1 MTDKF
6 GRNKSTRWVKA
17 SIPTYGDEWGDDYDY
32 DYESGNESEAE
43 HSESQTR
50 TANEPRSSVE
60 EERSQRKH
68 SDVLQLDQYDNRET
82 DANVQAQNPNLVLS
96 IDKLRT
102 RRYASEDS
110 SSEDE
115 EGPEIMDEIDEPYMK
130 KGSEDFVFEDNKA
143 KLESKQPSGA
153 EDKTSQLS
161 EMPINQTITTHDKQ
175 YGQKSDLL
183 PPTPTFSTA
192 DKTNDSVGETPK
204 SERSYQSDADSIQNE
219 PSDLNIRDIGKF
231 SSPLDENAYSNDIPV
246 ESNHMTHE
254 DHPDKLMEQDHEQL
268 ETQPDES
275 IMSSNESKSTEAPAP
290 LVLSI
295 DKKKYDDN
303 DNSSDDDWGYNS
315 QKDSDEETASEEE
328 KHPKE
333 FEKPYTEDLNE
344 ETDSTRKNKSDAL
357 DNLIMDLQNASLVG
371 QKDGQVS
378 KSTRNETSG
387 QDELFLNMDS
397 LQNISLPDFENNSF
411 SHYDGENHKG
421 LNIQNILPDEQEDSQ
436 PPTPIAPLTFGDE
449 VKGHEDFVTGLTG
462 HRRSIRKPPP
472 NSTNPTTNRNELVS
486 VDYTNIADAVSG
498 YMNDDGS
505 NKNLDLYLGDS
516 GGARLSNVPETEGD
530 DNENKNLEADLNPTV
545 SAASSGSL
553 STGSFS
559 FDAAQSASQKEEDS
573 KQEASTQ
580 EDTNKEDTNKADDD
594 ISRRVSTMSTN
605 TISMGNWK
613 PNTNNYRDQFIN
625 DNDNE
630 SNINFNP
637 YADSNSNY
645 NNFTK
650 MRTVS
655 GASFDSVS
663 NSSSVSVPET
673 IDAALP
679 SIDEDPDNHDS
690 TINGSDNS
698 LELTKT
704 TNTTDSVL
712 KEHHYHPQVFKEE
725 KVTPI
730 SSKDDLGKTTAQQP
744 QKYSSL
750 LGANTGET
758 EDSDLSRTK
767 SSSSFAS
774 EEEATSNTDKRLGST
789 SSGGTTSLSV
799 SKNFTPQPYNLYNWK
814 SIMATSQPIDRIRLL
829 RDALEKETDYDTGLL
844 NWLNESL
851 RQSEDAS
858 NIHIGKIATQAY
870 QNAAHNDIRRHA
882 SIRSKVSIVRDKVE
896 TSGLQASSLGKRF
909 FNRGKKLMKSSGNE

>member
-1 MTDKF
+1 MSDKF
-6 GRNKSTRWVKA
+6 GRNQSTRWVKA

-32 DYESGNESEAE
+32 DYESGNESELG

-50 TANEPRSSVE
+50 TGDEQSASIKE
-60 EERSQRKH
+60 EKEQHKH
-68 SDVLQLDQYDNRET
+68 TDVRQLDQFDTPEGDR
-82 DANVQAQNPNLVLS
+82 DIQNPNLVLS

-102 RRYASEDS
+102 RRYTSVDS

-115 EGPEIMDEIDEPYMK
+115 EGPEIMDEINEPYEK
-130 KGSEDFVFEDNKA
+130 NASEDFVFDNNETN
-143 KLESKQPSGA
+143 LQSKQPSSKND
-153 EDKTSQLS
+153 DKTSELS
-161 EMPINQTITTHDKQ
+161 GMPVNQTVTTHNRHYEQ
-175 YGQKSDLL
+175 SDLL
-183 PPTPTFSTA
+183 PPTPTFNTTDRTS
-192 DKTNDSVGETPK
+192 NFVGETPK
-204 SERSYQSDADSIQNE
+204 SDRSYLSDADSIQNE
-219 PSDLNIRDIGKF
+219 PSDLNVRDIGKF
-231 SSPLDENAYSNDIPV
+231 GTYADESGYSDNMPVDTNHKTQQDQSEKYLDPNN
-246 ESNHMTHE
+246 
-254 DHPDKLMEQDHEQL
+254 EQL
-268 ETQPDES
+268 DTQSDNEVTN
-275 IMSSNESKSTEAPAP
+275 SNENKSTETPAP

-295 DKKKYDDN
+295 DKKTYDDD

-315 QKDSDEETASEEE
+315 QKDSDKTESED
-328 KHPKE
+328 
-333 FEKPYTEDLNE
+333 EKPPIEDEKVNSDDLNE
-344 ETDSTRKNKSDAL
+344 ETDSSRKNKTDAL
-357 DNLIMDLQNASLVG
+357 DNLIKDLQNASIVG
-371 QKDGQVS
+371 HKEDRADI
-378 KSTRNETSG
+378 STRNESSA

-421 LNIQNILPDEQEDSQ
+421 LNIQNVLQDEPEEDSQ
-436 PPTPIAPLTFGDE
+436 PPTPIAPLSFGDE
-449 VKGHEDFVTGLTG
+449 IKGHEDFVSGLTG

-472 NSTNPTTNRNELVS
+472 GSTTTSTNRNGLVS

-505 NKNLDLYLGDS
+505 NKNLDLNLVDS
-516 GGARLSNVPETEGD
+516 GAARLSNVPEGD
-530 DNENKNLEADLNPTV
+530 DNENHDLETNLNPVV

-559 FDAAQSASQKEEDS
+559 FDAAQSAGQKEEAPKQADS
-573 KQEASTQ
+573 
-580 EDTNKEDTNKADDD
+580 NKEEED
-594 ISRRVSTMSTN
+594 ISRRISTMSAN

-630 SNINFNP
+630 SHINFNP
-637 YADSNSNY
+637 YADSNSSY
-645 NNFTK
+645 NKFTK

-690 TINGSDNS
+690 TMNDSDNS
-698 LELTKT
+698 LDLTKT
-704 TNTTDSVL
+704 INTTDSVL

-730 SSKDDLGKTTAQQP
+730 SSKDDLGKTAQETT
-744 QKYSSL
+744 QKYASL
-750 LGANTGET
+750 LGPSTTDAEESEIT
-758 EDSDLSRTK
+758 SSK
-767 SSSSFAS
+767 SKSSFANS
-774 EEEATSNTDKRLGST
+774 EEPIADFKKSLGST
-789 SSGGTTSLSV
+789 SSEGTTIQSTSR
-799 SKNFTPQPYNLYNWK
+799 NFTPQPYNLYNWK

-829 RDALEKETDYDTGLL
+829 KDALQKETDYETGLL

>member
-1 MTDKF
+1 MSDKF

-32 DYESGNESEAE
+32 DYESGNESEPE

-50 TANEPRSSVE
+50 TASEQGTSVE
-60 EERSQRKH
+60 EEKGQRKH
-68 SDVLQLDQYDNRET
+68 SDVLQLEQYDNRET
-82 DANVQAQNPNLVLS
+82 YADVQAQNPNLVLS

-102 RRYASEDS
+102 RRYTSEDS

-115 EGPEIMDEIDEPYMK
+115 EGPGIMEEIDEPYRK
-130 KGSEDFVFEDNKA
+130 SGSEDFVFEDNKA
-143 KLESKQPSGA
+143 KLQSKQPSGA
-153 EDKTSQLS
+153 GDDNTSELS

-183 PPTPTFSTA
+183 PPTPTFSTT
-192 DKTNDSVGETPK
+192 DKTNNSVDETPK
-204 SERSYQSDADSIQNE
+204 SERSYQSDGDSIQNE

-231 SSPLDENAYSNDIPV
+231 SSHLDENVYFNDIPV
-246 ESNHMTHE
+246 ESNHMTQE
-254 DHPDKLMEQDHEQL
+254 DHLDKHMKHDHEQL
-268 ETQPDES
+268 ENQPDES
-275 IMSSNESKSTEAPAP
+275 TMSSNESKSTEAPAP

-295 DKKKYDDN
+295 DKKNYDDN

-315 QKDSDEETASEEE
+315 QNNSDEETASEDE
-328 KHPKE
+328 KHPTE
-333 FEKPYTEDLNE
+333 VEKPYNEDLNE

-371 QKDGQVS
+371 HKDGQVS
-378 KSTRNETSG
+378 KSTRNEASG

-411 SHYDGENHKG
+411 SHYDEENHKG
-421 LNIQNILPDEQEDSQ
+421 LNIQTILPDEQEEDSQ

-472 NSTNPTTNRNELVS
+472 SSTNPTTNRNELVS

-505 NKNLDLYLGDS
+505 NKNFDLNLGDS
-516 GGARLSNVPETEGD
+516 GAARLSNVPETEGD
-530 DNENKNLEADLNPTV
+530 DNENKDLEAELNPTI

-559 FDAAQSASQKEEDS
+559 FDAAQSASQKEEAP
-573 KQEASTQ
+573 KQ
-580 EDTNKEDTNKADDD
+580 EDTNKEGDD

-630 SNINFNP
+630 SQINFNP

-645 NNFTK
+645 NKFTK

-655 GASFDSVS
+655 GASFDSAS
-663 NSSSVSVPET
+663 NTSSVSVPET

-698 LELTKT
+698 LDLTKT
-704 TNTTDSVL
+704 INTTDSVL

-730 SSKDDLGKTTAQQP
+730 SSKDDLGKTSTQEP

-750 LGANTGET
+750 LGASTGGT
-758 EDSDLSRTK
+758 GDNDLSRTK

-774 EEEATSNTDKRLGST
+774 DEEATSNTDKRLGST
-789 SSGGTTSLSV
+789 SSSGTISLSATR
-799 SKNFTPQPYNLYNWK
+799 NFTPQPYNLYNWK

-829 RDALEKETDYDTGLL
+829 RDALQKEADYDTGLL

>member
-1 MTDKF
+1 MSDKF

-17 SIPTYGDEWGDDYDY
+17 SIPTYGDEWGDEYDY
-32 DYESGNESEAE
+32 DYESGNESEPE
-43 HSESQTR
+43 HSESQTQ
-50 TANEPRSSVE
+50 TANEQSTSVE
-60 EERSQRKH
+60 EKRSQRKY
-68 SDVLQLDQYDNRET
+68 SDVLQLDQYGNREK
-82 DANVQAQNPNLVLS
+82 DADVQAQNPNLVLS

-102 RRYASEDS
+102 RRYTSEDS

-115 EGPEIMDEIDEPYMK
+115 EGPEIMDEIDEPYRK
-130 KGSEDFVFEDNKA
+130 SGSEDFIFEDNKV
-143 KLESKQPSGA
+143 KLQSKQPSDAGD
-153 EDKTSQLS
+153 DKTSELS
-161 EMPINQTITTHDKQ
+161 DMPINQTVTTLDKQ
-175 YGQKSDLL
+175 YGQKPDLL
-183 PPTPTFSTA
+183 PPTPTFSTT
-192 DKTNDSVGETPK
+192 DKTNNSVGETPK

-231 SSPLDENAYSNDIPV
+231 SSHLYENAYSNDIPV
-246 ESNHMTHE
+246 ESNHMTQE
-254 DHPDKLMEQDHEQL
+254 DHLDKHMQQEHEQL
-268 ETQPDES
+268 ETQQDES
-275 IMSSNESKSTEAPAP
+275 TMSSNESKSTEAPAP

-315 QKDSDEETASEEE
+315 QKESDEETASEDE
-328 KHPKE
+328 KHPTE
-333 FEKPYTEDLNE
+333 VEKPYTGDLNE
-344 ETDSTRKNKSDAL
+344 EKDTPHKNKSDAL

-371 QKDGQVS
+371 NKDGQVT
-378 KSTRNETSG
+378 KSARNEASG
-387 QDELFLNMDS
+387 KDELFLNMDS

-421 LNIQNILPDEQEDSQ
+421 LNIQNILPDEQEENSQ

-472 NSTNPTTNRNELVS
+472 NSANLTTNRNELVS

-505 NKNLDLYLGDS
+505 NKNLDLNLGDS
-516 GGARLSNVPETEGD
+516 GAARLSNVPETEGD
-530 DNENKNLEADLNPTV
+530 DNENKDLEADLNPTI

-559 FDAAQSASQKEEDS
+559 FDAAHASQKQEGP
-573 KQEASTQ
+573 KQE
-580 EDTNKEDTNKADDD
+580 DMNKEEEEED

-630 SNINFNP
+630 SHINFNP

-645 NNFTK
+645 NKFTK

-655 GASFDSVS
+655 GGSFDSVS

-690 TINGSDNS
+690 TVNGSDNS
-698 LELTKT
+698 LDLTKT
-704 TNTTDSVL
+704 INTTDSVL

-730 SSKDDLGKTTAQQP
+730 SSKDDLGKTTTQEP

-750 LGANTGET
+750 LGTSTGEA
-758 EDSDLSRTK
+758 EKGDLSRTK
-767 SSSSFAS
+767 SNSSFAS
-774 EEEATSNTDKRLGST
+774 DEEATSNTGKRLGST
-789 SSGGTTSLSV
+789 SSAGTPSLSA

-829 RDALEKETDYDTGLL
+829 RDALQKETDYDTGLL

>member
-1 MTDKF
+1 MSDKF

-32 DYESGNESEAE
+32 DYESGNDSEPE
-43 HSESQTR
+43 HSESQTG
-50 TANEPRSSVE
+50 TTNELSAE
-60 EERSQRKH
+60 EEKSQRKH
-68 SDVLQLDQYDNRET
+68 SDALQLDQYDDREK
-82 DANVQAQNPNLVLS
+82 DADVQAQKPNLVLS

-102 RRYASEDS
+102 RRYTSEDS

-115 EGPEIMDEIDEPYMK
+115 EGPEIMDEMDEPYEK
-130 KGSEDFVFEDNKA
+130 NVSEDFVFDDNKA
-143 KLESKQPSGA
+143 NLQSKKPSA
-153 EDKTSQLS
+153 SHAKASELS
-161 EMPINQTITTHDKQ
+161 EMPVNQTITSHNKQ
-175 YGQKSDLL
+175 YGQETSLF
-183 PPTPTFSTA
+183 PPTPTFSTT
-192 DKTNDSVGETPK
+192 DRTNNSAGETPK

-219 PSDLNIRDIGKF
+219 PSDLNIRDVGKF
-231 SSPLDENAYSNDIPV
+231 SLHLDDRTYINDYT
-246 ESNHMTHE
+246 ESNHMDQD
-254 DHPDKLMEQDHEQL
+254 DHLDKHMKRDHEPL
-268 ETQPDES
+268 ETEPDES
-275 IMSSNESKSTEAPAP
+275 IKGSNEIKSTETPAP
-290 LVLSI
+290 LILSI
-295 DKKKYDDN
+295 DKKNYDDD

-315 QKDSDEETASEEE
+315 QKDSEEE
-328 KHPKE
+328 IESQKEKHLTE
-333 FEKPYTEDLNE
+333 DEKPYSENSRE
-344 ETDSTRKNKSDAL
+344 VMDSTRKNKTDAL

-371 QKDGQVS
+371 NKDEQVS
-378 KSTRNETSG
+378 KSNQNEASG

-411 SHYDGENHKG
+411 SHYDEDHKG
-421 LNIQNILPDEQEDSQ
+421 LNIQTILHDEQEEDSQ

-449 VKGHEDFVTGLTG
+449 VKGHEDFVTGLSG

-472 NSTNPTTNRNELVS
+472 NSTNLATNRNELVS

-505 NKNLDLYLGDS
+505 NKNLDLNLGDS
-516 GGARLSNVPETEGD
+516 GAARLSNVPETEAD
-530 DNENKNLEADLNPTV
+530 DNENKDLETDLNPTI

-559 FDAAQSASQKEEDS
+559 FDAVQSASQKEEVP
-573 KQEASTQ
+573 KQEDKS
-580 EDTNKEDTNKADDD
+580 KEED
-594 ISRRVSTMSTN
+594 ISRRVSTMSAN

-630 SNINFNP
+630 SHINFNP

-645 NNFTK
+645 NKFTK

-663 NSSSVSVPET
+663 NASSLSVPET

-690 TINGSDNS
+690 SDNS
-698 LELTKT
+698 LDLAKT
-704 TNTTDSVL
+704 INTTDSVL

-725 KVTPI
+725 KVTPL
-730 SSKDDLGKTTAQQP
+730 SSKDDLGKSTTQGP

-750 LGANTGET
+750 LGASNGVT

-767 SSSSFAS
+767 SSSSFVS
-774 EEEATSNTDKRLGST
+774 EGESTTNTGKRLGST
-789 SSGGTTSLSV
+789 SSTGTTFLSA
-799 SKNFTPQPYNLYNWK
+799 SRNFTPQPYNLYNWK

-829 RDALEKETDYDTGLL
+829 KDALQKEADYDTGLL

-909 FNRGKKLMKSSGNE
+909 FNRGKKFMKSSGNE

>member
-1 MTDKF
+1 MSDKF

-32 DYESGNESEAE
+32 DYESGNESEPE

-50 TANEPRSSVE
+50 TVDGQSASIE
-60 EERSQRKH
+60 EESQPNH
-68 SDVLQLDQYDNRET
+68 PSMHQLDQFDGPEEGR
-82 DANVQAQNPNLVLS
+82 DVQNPNLVLS

-102 RRYASEDS
+102 RRYTSEDS
-110 SSEDE
+110 SSDDE
-115 EGPEIMDEIDEPYMK
+115 EGPEIMDEIDQPFEK
-130 KGSEDFVFEDNKA
+130 NESEDFGFDNN
-143 KLESKQPSGA
+143 ETNVQSKQTSSKN
-153 EDKTSQLS
+153 EDKTSELS
-161 EMPINQTITTHDKQ
+161 GMPVNQTITTHNKNYD
-175 YGQKSDLL
+175 QKSDLL
-183 PPTPTFSTA
+183 PPTPTFNMT
-192 DKTNDSVGETPK
+192 DKTSKFVGETPK
-204 SERSYQSDADSIQNE
+204 SDRSYQSDADSIQNE
-219 PSDLNIRDIGKF
+219 PSDLNIRDISKAGTYR
-231 SSPLDENAYSNDIPV
+231 DENEYNNNIPV
-246 ESNHMTHE
+246 EASYTTQE
-254 DHPDKLMEQDHEQL
+254 DQQDKYSDPNDEQL
-268 ETQPDES
+268 DTQPDKKT
-275 IMSSNESKSTEAPAP
+275 MNSNESKSAEAPAP

-295 DKKKYDDN
+295 DKKTYDDD

-315 QKDSDEETASEEE
+315 QRDSDKTDTED
-328 KHPKE
+328 
-333 FEKPYTEDLNE
+333 EKPTTEDVKVGSENLNK
-344 ETDSTRKNKSDAL
+344 ETDSGSKNKNDAL
-357 DNLIMDLQNASLVG
+357 DNLIKDLQNASIVG
-371 QKDGQVS
+371 HKEEQACS
-378 KSTRNETSG
+378 STRNETSG

-411 SHYDGENHKG
+411 SHYDEDNRKG
-421 LNIQNILPDEQEDSQ
+421 LNIQNVLQNEPEDDSQ
-436 PPTPIAPLTFGDE
+436 PPTPIAPLSFGDE
-449 VKGHEDFVTGLTG
+449 IKGHEDFVSGLTG

-472 NSTNPTTNRNELVS
+472 GSATTGTNRNGLVS

-505 NKNLDLYLGDS
+505 NKNLDLNLVDS
-516 GGARLSNVPETEGD
+516 GAARLSNVPEGD
-530 DNENKNLEADLNPTV
+530 DNESHDVEADLNPIV

-559 FDAAQSASQKEEDS
+559 FDGVHSAGQKDEAPKQGDS
-573 KQEASTQ
+573 
-580 EDTNKEDTNKADDD
+580 NKAEED
-594 ISRRVSTMSTN
+594 ISRRVSTMSAN

-613 PNTNNYRDQFIN
+613 PNTSNYRDQFIN

-630 SNINFNP
+630 SHINFNP

-645 NNFTK
+645 NKFTK

-663 NSSSVSVPET
+663 NASSVSVPET

-690 TINGSDNS
+690 TINDSDNS
-698 LELTKT
+698 LDLTKT
-704 TNTTDSVL
+704 INTTDSVL

-730 SSKDDLGKTTAQQP
+730 SSKDDLAKPAHETT

-750 LGANTGET
+750 LASTSDT
-758 EDSDLSRTK
+758 EDSEITRSKSK
-767 SSSSFAS
+767 SSFGSS
-774 EEEATSNTDKRLGST
+774 EEPIADFKKRLGSASSAGTVSNST
-789 SSGGTTSLSV
+789 SR
-799 SKNFTPQPYNLYNWK
+799 NFTPQPYNLYNWK

-829 RDALEKETDYDTGLL
+829 KDALEKETGYETGLL

-851 RQSEDAS
+851 KQSEDAS

-909 FNRGKKLMKSSGNE
+909 FNRGKKLMKSGNE

>member
-1 MTDKF
+1 MSDKF

-32 DYESGNESEAE
+32 DYESGNESEPE

-50 TANEPRSSVE
+50 TVDEQSASVVE
-60 EERSQRKH
+60 ENQPNHPSVH
-68 SDVLQLDQYDNRET
+68 QLDQYHGPEGGKD
-82 DANVQAQNPNLVLS
+82 VQNPNLVLS

-102 RRYASEDS
+102 RRYTSEDS

-115 EGPEIMDEIDEPYMK
+115 EGPEIMDEVDQPFEK
-130 KGSEDFVFEDNKA
+130 NDSEEFGFDNNETNVQSKQTSSKNDNKTSE
-143 KLESKQPSGA
+143 LSG
-153 EDKTSQLS
+153 
-161 EMPINQTITTHDKQ
+161 MPVNQTITTQNKNYD
-175 YGQKSDLL
+175 QKSDLL
-183 PPTPTFSTA
+183 PPTPTFNMT
-192 DKTNDSVGETPK
+192 DKTSKFVGETSK
-204 SERSYQSDADSIQNE
+204 SDRSYQSDADSIQNE
-219 PSDLNIRDIGKF
+219 PSDLNIRDMSNTGTYR
-231 SSPLDENAYSNDIPV
+231 DENEHPNNIPV
-246 ESNHMTHE
+246 EANYTTQE
-254 DHPDKLMEQDHEQL
+254 DQQDKYSDPNDGLVD
-268 ETQPDES
+268 TQPDKKT
-275 IMSSNESKSTEAPAP
+275 MSSNESKSVEAPAP

-295 DKKKYDDN
+295 DKKTYNDD

-315 QKDSDEETASEEE
+315 QRDSDKTDNED
-328 KHPKE
+328 
-333 FEKPYTEDLNE
+333 EKPTPVDVEVGSENLNE
-344 ETDSTRKNKSDAL
+344 ETDSSSRNKTDAL
-357 DNLIMDLQNASLVG
+357 DNLIKDLQNASIVG
-371 QKDGQVS
+371 HKDEQAGS
-378 KSTRNETSG
+378 STLNETSG
-387 QDELFLNMDS
+387 QNELFLNMDS

-411 SHYDGENHKG
+411 SHYDEDNRKG
-421 LNIQNILPDEQEDSQ
+421 LNIQNVLQNEPEDDSQ
-436 PPTPIAPLTFGDE
+436 PPTPIAPLSFGDE
-449 VKGHEDFVTGLTG
+449 IKGHEDFVSGLTG

-472 NSTNPTTNRNELVS
+472 GSATTSTNRNGLVS

-505 NKNLDLYLGDS
+505 NKNLDLNLVDS
-516 GGARLSNVPETEGD
+516 GAARLSNVPEGD
-530 DNENKNLEADLNPTV
+530 DNESYDVEADLNPIV

-559 FDAAQSASQKEEDS
+559 FDAVHSAGQKDEDP
-573 KQEASTQ
+573 KQGDS
-580 EDTNKEDTNKADDD
+580 NKAEED
-594 ISRRVSTMSTN
+594 ISRRVSTMSAN

-613 PNTNNYRDQFIN
+613 PNTSNYRDQFIN

-630 SNINFNP
+630 SHINFNP
-637 YADSNSNY
+637 YADTNSNY
-645 NNFTK
+645 NRFTK

-663 NSSSVSVPET
+663 NASSVSVPET

-690 TINGSDNS
+690 TINDSDNS
-698 LELTKT
+698 LDLTKT
-704 TNTTDSVL
+704 INTTDSVL

-730 SSKDDLGKTTAQQP
+730 SSKDDLAKPAHEAT

-750 LGANTGET
+750 LASTT
-758 EDSDLSRTK
+758 DTKDSEITRSKSK
-767 SSSSFAS
+767 SSFGSS
-774 EEEATSNTDKRLGST
+774 EEPITDFKKRLGSASSTGTVSNST
-789 SSGGTTSLSV
+789 SR
-799 SKNFTPQPYNLYNWK
+799 NFTPQPYNLYNWK

-829 RDALEKETDYDTGLL
+829 KDALEKETGYETGLL

-851 RQSEDAS
+851 KQSEDAS